1 MTTNGIEVAATCL
14 CGALIE
20 EGAKHRSGC
29 PWPEASRAML
39 QINQWVAARRWLLI
53 RKTFKPDLGVH
64 RLLIEFSRAG
74 VGRRKET
81 P

>member
-1 MTTNGIEVAATCL
+1 
-14 CGALIE
+14 
-20 EGAKHRSGC
+20 
-29 PWPEASRAML
+29 ML

-74 VGRRKET
+74 VGKRKDA
-81 P
+81 